1 MEKLINL
8 VADLKENEVNEEVD
22 QLLMNGIDPKEI
34 LDACRKAV
42 TIVGD
47 RFQNGEYFVPDL
59 ILSGVI
65 LNDVFSKVKPKI
77 QSSNENQTLGKV
89 MIGTVEGDVH
99 DIGKNIV
106 NLLLDV
112 NGFQVIDL
120 GVDVPPEQFVRA
132 IKEEKPLVVGLSGLL
147 TLAAQSMKDTVDAIE
162 EAGLRDQVKIII
174 GGAVADQNLKE
185 FVGADEFGKDAQDAV
200 TFVKKFL

>member
-1 MEKLINL
+1 MEKLVNL
-8 VADLKENEVNEEVD
+8 VADLKEKEINKEVD
-22 QLLMNGIDPKEI
+22 QLLMDGHDPRDI

-42 TIVGD
+42 SIVGD

-59 ILSGVI
+59 VLSGVI
-65 LNDVFSKVKPKI
+65 LNDVFNKVKPKI
-77 QSSNENQTLGKV
+77 KSSNENQTLGKV
-89 MIGTVEGDVH
+89 VIGTVEGDVH

-120 GVDVPPEQFVRA
+120 GVDVPPEEFVRA
-132 IKEEKPLVVGLSGLL
+132 VKEEKPLVLGLSGLL
-147 TLAAQSMKDTVDAIE
+147 TLAAQAMKDTVDAIK

-200 TFVKKFL
+200 TFAKKFL